1 MHGIFRGSIGNT
13 GFINRVWG
21 KITSTSNTQATYK
34 KRLNLING
42 FDQRRY
48 IQMCV
53 NPFRQGHSAG
63 MTDYFFD
70 GSLIDMCFGEQGNRG
85 VPAAVRCMIDVQ
97 TKHQRLENIVV
108 IHIIGKMLAVQGMD
122 EIFTIGTVMKPALV
136 KGEYFVSNRN
146 FSNAVFGFAVND
158 IKILFG
164 QMNVFFFQIQKL

>member
-1 MHGIFRGSIGNT
+1 
-13 GFINRVWG
+13 
-21 KITSTSNTQATYK
+21 
-34 KRLNLING
+34 
-42 FDQRRY
+42 
-48 IQMCV
+48 MCV

-70 GSLIDMCFGEQGNRG
+70 GSLIDMCFGKQRNCG
-85 VPAAVRCMIDVQ
+85 VPAAVRRMIDMQ
-97 TKHQRLENIVV
+97 TKHQGLENIVV
-108 IHIIGKMLAVQGMD
+108 IHVIGKMLAVQGMD

-164 QMNVFFFQIQKL
+164 QMNIFFFQIQKL

>member
-1 MHGIFRGSIGNT
+1 MDGIFGVSTGNT
-13 GFINRVWG
+13 GFVKMNGSNIS
-21 KITSTSNTQATYK
+21 TTSNTQATYK

-42 FDQRRY
+42 FDQRRH

-63 MTDYFFD
+63 MTDNFFD

-97 TKHQRLENIVV
+97 TKHQGLENIVV
-108 IHIIGKMLAVQGMD
+108 IHIIGKMLAVLSMD

-164 QMNVFFFQIQKL
+164 QMNIFFFQIQKL

>member
-1 MHGIFRGSIGNT
+1 
-13 GFINRVWG
+13 
-21 KITSTSNTQATYK
+21 
-34 KRLNLING
+34 
-42 FDQRRY
+42 
-48 IQMCV
+48 
-53 NPFRQGHSAG
+53 
-63 MTDYFFD
+63 MTDNFFD
-70 GSLIDMCFGEQGNRG
+70 GSLVDMCFGEQGNRG
-85 VPAAVRCMIDVQ
+85 VPAAVRRMIDVQ

-108 IHIIGKMLAVQGMD
+108 IHIIGKMLAVQSMD

>member
-1 MHGIFRGSIGNT
+1 MDGIFGVSTRNT
-13 GFINRVWG
+13 GFVKMNGSNIS
-21 KITSTSNTQATYK
+21 TTSNTQATYK
-34 KRLNLING
+34 KRLNLIYG

-53 NPFRQGHSAG
+53 NPFCQGHSAG
-63 MTDYFFD
+63 MTDNFFD
-70 GSLIDMCFGEQGNRG
+70 GRLIDMCFGEQGNRG

-108 IHIIGKMLAVQGMD
+108 IHIIGKMLAVQSMD
-122 EIFTIGTVMKPALV
+122 EIFTIRTVMKPALV

-146 FSNAVFGFAVND
+146 LSNAVFGFAVND

-164 QMNVFFFQIQKL
+164 QMNIFFFQIQKL